1 MLPKKL
7 LILAILTPLISL
19 SLSAPAQAE
28 TFKFDLTGTQLI
40 CNDYIFIGMRGSGE
54 KFGNPNGGASQF
66 ASLLGAPLGSLYDE
80 LNIIPQLKNKM
91 TPEGVKGYEAAD
103 LALNINYISAVTSV
117 SGTELITKYLDYY
130 RTCPKSKFI
139 LAGYSQGSYALHY
152 FLDFIRKT
160 SPQYLDR
167 VVASVLLASPSNPV
181 TGILTPGADRTPD
194 VAKIFDPIR
203 VNLLAAATVAEAAS
217 RIPSPIANVLE
228 KVIKSRLNSYAQL
241 ETQIFKSNYIK
252 SLQSIPPQFF
262 QDGYT
267 MMEGLKTTTTD
278 LKQPSV
284 PTLFY
289 QREGDVIGDFYT
301 ALKGSL
307 ALAESINKE
316 IDKEYWA
323 VDPRR
328 VVAKQFSFPVSLY
341 TVMKD
346 AGVKHSSYCPKP
358 KIATKDSLCNEA
370 ENKKFLKAS
379 VDFITRNLNTY
390 RIPEKWLGAGWIGKG
405 ATCSTVLDILKGA
418 NISESKKYFS
428 EGIFPV
434 LAVQPEQKS
443 IWFLRAISYDH
454 FSLFA
459 FTKGKGWG
467 KPDNLQGSY
476 GQSLTPMGA
485 VDPYFFDPD
494 IKHSGLRV
502 TLKGNTFTCGPQ
514 PK

>member
-1 MLPKKL
+1 MLHKKILSISL
-7 LILAILTPLISL
+7 LTTLL
-19 SLSAPAQAE
+19 SLSSNAPAQAE

-80 LNIIPQLKNKM
+80 LNKIPQLKNKM

-103 LALNINYISAVTSV
+103 VALTSNYISAVTSV
-117 SGTELITKYLDYY
+117 SGSELTTKYLDYY

-139 LAGYSQGSYALHY
+139 LAGYSQGSYAVHY
-152 FLDFIRKT
+152 FLDFTRKT

-167 VVASVLLASPSNPV
+167 VVAAVLLASPSNPV
-181 TGILTPGADRTPD
+181 TGIITPGADRTPD
-194 VAKIFDPIR
+194 VAKILDPIR
-203 VNLLAAATVAEAAS
+203 QQFLIGATVVEASNRLPSVVKNFLAKSVKSKVNLT
-217 RIPSPIANVLE
+217 
-228 KVIKSRLNSYAQL
+228 
-241 ETQIFKSNYIK
+241 
-252 SLQSIPPQFF
+252 IPPQFF
-262 QDGYT
+262 QEGYT
-267 MMEGLKTTTTD
+267 MMEYLKVISTD
-278 LKQPSV
+278 LKEPSV
-284 PTLFY
+284 PFLFY
-289 QREGDVIGDFYT
+289 KREGDVVGDFYT
-301 ALKGSL
+301 ALMSSL
-307 ALAESINKE
+307 ELTESVNKA
-316 IDKEYWA
+316 IDKEYSF

-328 VVAKQFSFPVSLY
+328 VLAKQFSFPISLY

-358 KIATKDSLCNEA
+358 KITTKESLCSEA

-418 NISESKKYFS
+418 NIAESKKYFS

-476 GQSLTPMGA
+476 GQTLNPAAA
-485 VDPYFFDPD
+485 VDPYFFDAD
-494 IKHSGLRV
+494 IKHSELRV
-502 TLKGNTFTCGPQ
+502 TLKGSTFSCGPQ